1 MNREHGDDMRRLLR
15 RADPAASL
23 APVGDDRITRLAE
36 DAMNTD
42 TTTPK
47 IPAAQPAPS
56 PRPGPLRWVFVGAG
70 ALAAGAAAAFVLPA
84 LLAPPTVTTLQL
96 SDADPLTQMCAQ
108 ITPEI
113 VASGDLAFRA
123 DVESIEGGVV
133 TLRVTERFQGE
144 VGDFVRVEQG
154 DDEPIDGAPNRVPR
168 GRDLSR
174 EHERRDD
181 RQLRRVRHRDAGARG
196 DLRRGV
202 PRLTRGC
209 PLPDRGPAYLSR
221 RLSTRSA
228 SGFPPVWQVGQY
240 WNVESE

>member
-154 DDEPIDGAPNRVPR
+154 DDEPIDGAPIVFR
-168 GRDLSR
+168 
-174 EHERRDD
+174 
-181 RQLRRVRHRDAGARG
+181 AGE
-196 DLRRGV
+196 
-202 PRLTRGC
+202 T
-209 PLPDRGPAYLSR
+209 YLV
-221 RLSTRSA
+221 STSA
-228 SGFPPVWQVGQY
+228 ETIGSCGESGIATPELEAIYAEAFPG
-240 WNVESE
+240 